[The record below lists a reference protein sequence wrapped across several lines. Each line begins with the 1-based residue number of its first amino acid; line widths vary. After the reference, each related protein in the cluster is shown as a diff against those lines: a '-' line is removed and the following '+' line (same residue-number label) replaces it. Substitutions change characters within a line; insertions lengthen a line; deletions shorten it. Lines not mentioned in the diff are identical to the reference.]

1 MILAYSCEGPDV
13 GDGAAPHLKG
23 FLMALPQHTACQRPP
38 GLGVQAVMRLVARPL
53 REA

>member
-38 GLGVQAVMRLVARPL
+38 GLGVQSVMRLVARPL